1 MSYKRSRS
9 WKDRN
14 ALGNCFFKFDSQA
27 TQGYPTENF
36 PTSRSFQLNEF
47 APRDRQETYRCRYGL
62 VGLRVDDR
70 PDRSG
75 NWFSSFCWLPL
86 LFSLVQN
93 DLENDLW
100 LDPKPKLFKNFLPTK
115 YEQKNRKI
123 ISTNIYSITTRD
135 ITYLSSTSFM
145 FDLR

>member
-1 MSYKRSRS
+1 MYLEIVFSSS
-9 WKDRN
+9 MANLLKD
-14 ALGNCFFKFDSQA
+14 FQVK
-27 TQGYPTENF
+27 T
-36 PTSRSFQLNEF
+36 FQLLVSSNF
-47 APRDRQETYRCRYGL
+47 TCSLGDRRETYRCKYGL

-93 DLENDLW
+93 DLENDLG